1 MTRHVISIISC
12 LFLFLSGS
20 YNIIVHGFTFPF
32 LILTFGGLIGFI
44 GSLFYKVRKK
54 KLNNLMD

>member
-54 KLNNLMD
+54 ET